1 MFAVIK
7 TGGKQYKVA
16 AGDVLE
22 VELIPG
28 EAGAVVEFDKVL
40 AVSGDKGTQIGKP
53 YLAGAKVKA
62 EVVGRTRGEKL
73 IVFKKRRRQNSRRK
87 NGHRQD
93 YTAIKIVEIA
103 A

>member
-40 AVSGDKGTQIGKP
+40 AVSGDNGTQIGTP
-53 YLAGAKVKA
+53 FLAGAKVKA
-62 EVVGRTRGEKL
+62 EVVGLTRGEKL

-87 NGHRQD
+87 NGHRQS